1 MSLNLETV
9 RFVKCY
15 LWLVEYNDAGT
26 LKRTLNDQNSVTIV
40 PAVSVFLLLIGIEI
54 MQYPASM
61 CILMPTF
68 IVSLTFLR
76 FINEQLNV

>member
-26 LKRTLNDQNSVTIV
+26 LKRTLNDQNSGYNCTSSFCFFISNGYGDNV
-40 PAVSVFLLLIGIEI
+40 VSCF
-54 MQYPASM
+54 
-61 CILMPTF
+61 
-68 IVSLTFLR
+68 
-76 FINEQLNV
+76 NVYSDANFHCFSHFP